1 MVIHRLIQLLTIAVG
16 MFIAQTVQ
24 AQHRYNAWFR
34 STLSIPVGDKII
46 ADNEFQHRRQ
56 SGFDNE
62 NLFDENLMF
71 SYRHW
76 VHYQHSEN
84 IRFSVSPFA
93 YFKHYRI
100 IQNHS
105 DETAK
110 PNSEVRFSMAM
121 ELQHQLLERIYL
133 VNRTAVEYRVFNNQ
147 KDITRLRNRLGVYF
161 GFTERMTA
169 GIFEEPLA
177 NITGVTHKHI
187 FDHNRIGVN
196 LEYKIVPNLK
206 MDLGYMYISRLPLSS
221 TTMLHENNFYLNLT
235 YKLRSG

>member
-1 MVIHRLIQLLTIAVG
+1 

-71 SYRHW
+71 SYRNW

-133 VNRTAVEYRVFNNQ
+133 VNRTAVEYRVFNNRQ
-147 KDITRLRNRLGVYF
+147 DITRLRNRLGVYF
-161 GFTERMTA
+161 GVIERMTA
-169 GIFEEPLA
+169 GIFEEPLV
-177 NITGVTHKHI
+177 NITGVPHKHI

-196 LEYKIVPNLK
+196 LEYKVVPNLK
-206 MDLGYMYISRLPLSS
+206 MDLGYMYISRLPLAN
-221 TTMLHENNFYLNLT
+221 TTMLYENNFYLNFT
-235 YKLRSG
+235 YRLRREDVKY